1 MIDKVCRGHTFDAVR
16 RGIGH
21 LRWDSAGSSGVLSG
35 VLGVTSRMMTERLMK
50 RLVAPALEYQKMGL
64 LGAEVE
70 IAGGV
75 FFHLPQRDKSV
86 FRWSGKGVGP
96 CREALLPLP
105 P

>member
-1 MIDKVCRGHTFDAVR
+1 MKTGLV
-16 RGIGH
+16 GIGGEKGA
-21 LRWDSAGSSGVLSG
+21 S
-35 VLGVTSRMMTERLMK
+35 
-50 RLVAPALEYQKMGL
+50 QKMGL